1 CGPARAPSYLL
12 PLHDALPISCLS
24 LRLSGAKSAS
34 AVRACSCKSATL
46 ENSTDPAP
54 GILTSASTSTSGAVS
69 SVDGTVGPDQA
80 LRASADDARSSNA
93 ASVAAR
99 CLPYAPVVC
108 APAPAGRPSLSLSE
122 TSESSLIESLSEGP

>member
-1 CGPARAPSYLL
+1 ERGRARRGRARQAPRVR
-12 PLHDALPISCLS
+12 D
-24 LRLSGAKSAS
+24 SA
-34 AVRACSCKSATL
+34 R
-46 ENSTDPAP
+46 PAP
-54 GILTSASTSTSGAVS
+54 RILPSAPASTAGGVS
-69 SVDGTVGPDQA
+69 SGDGTVGPAQA